1 MNDFRAK
8 LQTESNTWLGFMVGQ
23 GLKRNAISSMK
34 LLILLIGWTMN
45 KLLALIARAK
55 LILLTEEIR
64 QGLKK

>member
-1 MNDFRAK
+1 MDGIGSK
-8 LQTESNTWLGFMVGQ
+8 LSVTFF
-23 GLKRNAISSMK
+23 MK
-34 LLILLIGWTMN
+34 LLILLIGWIMN